1 MSEQSTENVEAT
13 EAANQTNVQETVEQE
28 QSTKTYSQE
37 EFDNHMAGLKKSM
50 QRKYERMYED
60 LGDPEELRKL
70 KAEAEKKAQ
79 AEAIKRGE
87 FEKTLQELAA
97 RKDAEI
103 KKRDAMITEYKINS
117 PLLDSAAKHKSV
129 NPNQVRTLLGNRV
142 KLNETGD
149 EVQVLDDQGNVR
161 YDDGGNLFT
170 VDGLVSE
177 FLEQNPHFKQAS
189 ATTTNSKTQ
198 LGNEL
203 RAENLDLNKLDLS
216 RPEHRKI
223 YKEARQKGLL

>member
-1 MSEQSTENVEAT
+1 VTDLNTDTVETEAT
-13 EAANQTNVQETVEQE
+13 TEIAQET
-28 QSTKTYSQE
+28 SKTYTQE
-37 EFDNHMAGLKKSM
+37 EMDKHIAGMKNALA
-50 QRKYERMYED
+50 RKYERQYSE
-60 LGDPEELRKL
+60 LGDLDELREL
-70 KAEAEKKAQ
+70 KAAEEQ
-79 AEAIKRGE
+79 RQQQEAIKRGQ

-97 RKDAEI
+97 KKDAEI

-129 NPNQVRTLLGNRV
+129 NPNQVRTLLSNRV

-170 VDGLVSE
+170 VDNLVSE

-203 RAENLDLNKLDLS
+203 KAETLDLNKLDLS

>member
-1 MSEQSTENVEAT
+1 VTDLNTDIVETEAT
-13 EAANQTNVQETVEQE
+13 TEIAQET
-28 QSTKTYSQE
+28 SKTYTQE
-37 EFDNHMAGLKKSM
+37 EMDKHIAGMKNALA
-50 QRKYERMYED
+50 RKYERQYSE
-60 LGDPEELRKL
+60 LGDLDELREL
-70 KAEAEKKAQ
+70 KAAEEQ
-79 AEAIKRGE
+79 RQQQEAIKRGQ

-97 RKDAEI
+97 KKDAEI

-129 NPNQVRTLLGNRV
+129 NPNQVRTLLSNRV

-170 VDGLVSE
+170 VDNLVSE

-203 RAENLDLNKLDLS
+203 KAETLDLNKLDLS

>member
-1 MSEQSTENVEAT
+1 VTDLNTDIVETEAT
-13 EAANQTNVQETVEQE
+13 TEIAQET
-28 QSTKTYSQE
+28 SKTYTQE
-37 EFDNHMAGLKKSM
+37 EMDKHIAGMKNALA
-50 QRKYERMYED
+50 RKYERQYSE
-60 LGDPEELRKL
+60 LGDLDELRRL
-70 KAEAEKKAQ
+70 KSAEEQ
-79 AEAIKRGE
+79 RQQQEAIKRGE

-129 NPNQVRTLLGNRV
+129 NPNQVRTLLSNRV

-170 VDGLVSE
+170 VDNLVSE

-203 RAENLDLNKLDLS
+203 KAETLDLNKLDLS

>member
-1 MSEQSTENVEAT
+1 VTDLNTDTVETEAT
-13 EAANQTNVQETVEQE
+13 TETAQET
-28 QSTKTYSQE
+28 SKTYTQE
-37 EFDNHMAGLKKSM
+37 EMDRHIAGMKNSLA
-50 QRKYERMYED
+50 RKYERQYSE
-60 LGDPEELRKL
+60 LGDLDELRRL
-70 KAEAEKKAQ
+70 KTAEEQ
-79 AEAIKRGE
+79 RQQQEAIKRGE

-97 RKDAEI
+97 KKDAEI
-103 KKRDAMITEYKINS
+103 QKRDAMITEYKINS

>member
-1 MSEQSTENVEAT
+1 MTDLNTDTVETEAT
-13 EAANQTNVQETVEQE
+13 TETAQET
-28 QSTKTYSQE
+28 SKTYTQE
-37 EFDNHMAGLKKSM
+37 EMDKHIAGMKNALA
-50 QRKYERMYED
+50 RKYERQYSE
-60 LGDPEELRKL
+60 LGDLDELRGL
-70 KAEAEKKAQ
+70 KAAEEQ
-79 AEAIKRGE
+79 RQQQEAIKRGE

-97 RKDAEI
+97 KKDAEI

-203 RAENLDLNKLDLS
+203 KAENLDLNKLDLS

>member
-1 MSEQSTENVEAT
+1 MTDLNTDTVETEAT
-13 EAANQTNVQETVEQE
+13 TEIAQET
-28 QSTKTYSQE
+28 SKTYTQE
-37 EFDNHMAGLKKSM
+37 EMDRHIAGMKNALA
-50 QRKYERMYED
+50 RKYERQYSE
-60 LGDPEELRKL
+60 LGDLDELREL
-70 KAEAEKKAQ
+70 KAAEEQ
-79 AEAIKRGE
+79 RQQQEAIKRGQ

-97 RKDAEI
+97 KKDAEI

-129 NPNQVRTLLGNRV
+129 NPNQVRTLLSNRV

-170 VDGLVSE
+170 VDNLVSE

-203 RAENLDLNKLDLS
+203 KAETLDLNKLDLS

>member
-1 MSEQSTENVEAT
+1 MTDLNTDTVETEAT
-13 EAANQTNVQETVEQE
+13 TEIAQET
-28 QSTKTYSQE
+28 SKTYTQE
-37 EFDNHMAGLKKSM
+37 EMDRHIAGMKNALA
-50 QRKYERMYED
+50 RKYERQYSE
-60 LGDPEELRKL
+60 LGDLDELRRL
-70 KAEAEKKAQ
+70 KSAEEQ
-79 AEAIKRGE
+79 RQQQEAIKRGE

-129 NPNQVRTLLGNRV
+129 NPNQVRTLLSNRV

-170 VDGLVSE
+170 VDNLVSE

-203 RAENLDLNKLDLS
+203 KAETLDLNKLDLS

>member
-1 MSEQSTENVEAT
+1 MTDLNTDIVETEAT
-13 EAANQTNVQETVEQE
+13 TEIAQET
-28 QSTKTYSQE
+28 SKTYTQE
-37 EFDNHMAGLKKSM
+37 EMDKHIAGMKNALA
-50 QRKYERMYED
+50 RKYERQYSE
-60 LGDPEELRKL
+60 LGDLDELRRL
-70 KAEAEKKAQ
+70 KSAEEQ
-79 AEAIKRGE
+79 RQQQEAIKRGE

-129 NPNQVRTLLGNRV
+129 NPNQVRTLLSNRV

-170 VDGLVSE
+170 VDNLVSE

-203 RAENLDLNKLDLS
+203 KAETLDLNKLDLS

>member
-1 MSEQSTENVEAT
+1 VTDLNTDTVETEAT
-13 EAANQTNVQETVEQE
+13 TEIAQET
-28 QSTKTYSQE
+28 SKTYTQE
-37 EFDNHMAGLKKSM
+37 EMDRHIAGMKNALA
-50 QRKYERMYED
+50 RKYERQYSE
-60 LGDPEELRKL
+60 LGDLDELREL
-70 KAEAEKKAQ
+70 KAAEEQ
-79 AEAIKRGE
+79 RQQQEAIKRGQ

-97 RKDAEI
+97 KKDAEI

-129 NPNQVRTLLGNRV
+129 NPNQVRTLLSNRV

-170 VDGLVSE
+170 VDNLVSE

-203 RAENLDLNKLDLS
+203 KAETLDLNKLDLS

>member
-1 MSEQSTENVEAT
+1 MTDLNTDTVETEAT
-13 EAANQTNVQETVEQE
+13 TEIAQET
-28 QSTKTYSQE
+28 SKTYTQE
-37 EFDNHMAGLKKSM
+37 EMDRHIAGMKNSLA
-50 QRKYERMYED
+50 RKYERQYSE
-60 LGDPEELRKL
+60 LGDLDELRGL
-70 KAEAEKKAQ
+70 KAAEEQ
-79 AEAIKRGE
+79 RQQQEAIKRGE

-97 RKDAEI
+97 KKDAEI
-103 KKRDAMITEYKINS
+103 QKRDAMITEYKINS

-170 VDGLVSE
+170 VDNLVSE

-203 RAENLDLNKLDLS
+203 KAENLDLNKLDLS

>member
-1 MSEQSTENVEAT
+1 MTDLNTDTVETEAT
-13 EAANQTNVQETVEQE
+13 TEIAQET
-28 QSTKTYSQE
+28 SKTYTQE
-37 EFDNHMAGLKKSM
+37 EMDKHIAGMKNALA
-50 QRKYERMYED
+50 RKYERQYSE
-60 LGDPEELRKL
+60 LGDLDELRRL
-70 KAEAEKKAQ
+70 KTAEEQ
-79 AEAIKRGE
+79 RQQQEAIKRGE

-203 RAENLDLNKLDLS
+203 KAETLDLNKLDLS

>member
-1 MSEQSTENVEAT
+1 MTDLNTDTVETEAT
-13 EAANQTNVQETVEQE
+13 TEIAQET
-28 QSTKTYSQE
+28 SKTYTQE
-37 EFDNHMAGLKKSM
+37 EMDRHIAGMKNALA
-50 QRKYERMYED
+50 RKYERQYSE
-60 LGDPEELRKL
+60 LGDLDELREL
-70 KAEAEKKAQ
+70 KAAEEQ
-79 AEAIKRGE
+79 RQQQEAIKRGQ
-87 FEKTLQELAA
+87 FEKAIQELAA
-97 RKDAEI
+97 KKDAEI

-129 NPNQVRTLLGNRV
+129 NPNQVRTLLSNRV

-170 VDGLVSE
+170 VDNLVSE

-203 RAENLDLNKLDLS
+203 KAETLDLNKLDLS

>member
-1 MSEQSTENVEAT
+1 MTDLNTDTVETEAT
-13 EAANQTNVQETVEQE
+13 TEIAQET
-28 QSTKTYSQE
+28 SKTYTQE
-37 EFDNHMAGLKKSM
+37 EMDRHIAGMKNSLA
-50 QRKYERMYED
+50 RKYERQYSE
-60 LGDPEELRKL
+60 LGDLDELRRL
-70 KAEAEKKAQ
+70 KTAEEQ
-79 AEAIKRGE
+79 RQQQEAIKRGE

-129 NPNQVRTLLGNRV
+129 NPNQVRTLLSNRV

-170 VDGLVSE
+170 VDNLVSE

-203 RAENLDLNKLDLS
+203 KAETLDLNKLDLS

>member
-1 MSEQSTENVEAT
+1 MTDLNTDTVETEAT
-13 EAANQTNVQETVEQE
+13 TEIAQET
-28 QSTKTYSQE
+28 SKTYTQE
-37 EFDNHMAGLKKSM
+37 EMDRHIAGMKNSLA
-50 QRKYERMYED
+50 RKYERQYSE
-60 LGDPEELRKL
+60 LGDLDELRRL
-70 KAEAEKKAQ
+70 KTAEEQ
-79 AEAIKRGE
+79 RQQQEAIKRGE

-97 RKDAEI
+97 KKDAEI
-103 KKRDAMITEYKINS
+103 QKRDAMITEYKINS

>member
-1 MSEQSTENVEAT
+1 MTDLNTDIVETEAT
-13 EAANQTNVQETVEQE
+13 TEIAQET
-28 QSTKTYSQE
+28 SKTYTQE
-37 EFDNHMAGLKKSM
+37 EMDKHIAGMKNALA
-50 QRKYERMYED
+50 RKYERQYSE
-60 LGDPEELRKL
+60 LGDLDELREL
-70 KAEAEKKAQ
+70 KAAEEQ
-79 AEAIKRGE
+79 RQQQEAIKRGQ

-97 RKDAEI
+97 KKDAEI

-129 NPNQVRTLLGNRV
+129 NPNQVRTLLSNRV

-170 VDGLVSE
+170 VDNLVSE

-203 RAENLDLNKLDLS
+203 KAETLDLNKLDLS

>member
-1 MSEQSTENVEAT
+1 MTDLNTDTVETEAT
-13 EAANQTNVQETVEQE
+13 TEIAQET
-28 QSTKTYSQE
+28 SKTYTQE
-37 EFDNHMAGLKKSM
+37 EMDRHIAGMKNALA
-50 QRKYERMYED
+50 RKYERQYSE
-60 LGDPEELRKL
+60 LGDLDELRRL
-70 KAEAEKKAQ
+70 KSAEEQ
-79 AEAIKRGE
+79 RQQQEAIKRGE

-97 RKDAEI
+97 KKDAEI
-103 KKRDAMITEYKINS
+103 QKRDAMITEYKINS

-203 RAENLDLNKLDLS
+203 KAETLDLNKLDLS

>member
-1 MSEQSTENVEAT
+1 MTDLNTDTVETEAT
-13 EAANQTNVQETVEQE
+13 TEIAQET
-28 QSTKTYSQE
+28 SKTYTQE
-37 EFDNHMAGLKKSM
+37 EMDRHIAGMKNSLA
-50 QRKYERMYED
+50 RKYERQYSE
-60 LGDPEELRKL
+60 LGDLDELRRL
-70 KAEAEKKAQ
+70 KTAEEQ
-79 AEAIKRGE
+79 RQQQEAIKRGE

-97 RKDAEI
+97 KKDAEI
-103 KKRDAMITEYKINS
+103 QKRDAMITEYKINS

-170 VDGLVSE
+170 VDNLVSE

>member
-1 MSEQSTENVEAT
+1 MTDLNTDTVETEAT
-13 EAANQTNVQETVEQE
+13 TEIAQET
-28 QSTKTYSQE
+28 SKTYTQE
-37 EFDNHMAGLKKSM
+37 EMDRHIAGMKNALA
-50 QRKYERMYED
+50 RKYERQYSE
-60 LGDPEELRKL
+60 LGDLDELRRL
-70 KAEAEKKAQ
+70 KSAEEQ
-79 AEAIKRGE
+79 RQQQEAIKRGQ

-97 RKDAEI
+97 KKDAEI

-129 NPNQVRTLLGNRV
+129 NPNQVRTLLSNRV

-170 VDGLVSE
+170 VDNLVSE

-203 RAENLDLNKLDLS
+203 KAETLDLNKLDLS

>member
-1 MSEQSTENVEAT
+1 MTDLNTDTVETEAT
-13 EAANQTNVQETVEQE
+13 TEIAQET
-28 QSTKTYSQE
+28 SKTYTQE
-37 EFDNHMAGLKKSM
+37 EMDRHIAGMKNSLA
-50 QRKYERMYED
+50 RKYERQYSE
-60 LGDPEELRKL
+60 LGDLDELRRL
-70 KAEAEKKAQ
+70 KTAEEQ
-79 AEAIKRGE
+79 RQQQEAIKRGE

-97 RKDAEI
+97 KKDAEI
-103 KKRDAMITEYKINS
+103 QKRDAMITEYKINS

-170 VDGLVSE
+170 VDNLVSE

-203 RAENLDLNKLDLS
+203 KAETLDLNKLDLS

>member
-1 MSEQSTENVEAT
+1 MTDLNTDTVETEAT
-13 EAANQTNVQETVEQE
+13 TEIAQET
-28 QSTKTYSQE
+28 SKTYTQE
-37 EFDNHMAGLKKSM
+37 EMDKHIAGMKNALA
-50 QRKYERMYED
+50 RKYERQYSE
-60 LGDPEELRKL
+60 LGDLDELREL
-70 KAEAEKKAQ
+70 KAAEEQ
-79 AEAIKRGE
+79 RQQQEAIKRGQ

-97 RKDAEI
+97 KKDAEI

-129 NPNQVRTLLGNRV
+129 NPNQVRTLLSNRV

-170 VDGLVSE
+170 VDNLVSE

-203 RAENLDLNKLDLS
+203 KAETLDLNKLDLS

>member
-1 MSEQSTENVEAT
+1 VTDLNTDIVETEAT
-13 EAANQTNVQETVEQE
+13 TEIAQET
-28 QSTKTYSQE
+28 SKTYTQE
-37 EFDNHMAGLKKSM
+37 EMDRHIAGMKNSLA
-50 QRKYERMYED
+50 RKYERQYSE
-60 LGDPEELRKL
+60 LGYLDELRRL
-70 KAEAEKKAQ
+70 KTAEEQ
-79 AEAIKRGE
+79 RQQQEAIKRGE

-97 RKDAEI
+97 KKDAEI
-103 KKRDAMITEYKINS
+103 QKRDAMITEYKINS